1 MTGREQPTLPLLRN
15 IQRVRRRLTDGTSK
29 LHFYHRFTKTKL
41 PMPSDPGFQA
51 AYEEAERSYA
61 EQNVRAAAQRLAEMN
76 IETSILP
83 TQSVLPVATKL
94 KAEDLNSN
102 AAPEFSEG
110 PTCSTYLTPEEV
122 CRRWRNQHTPETLAN
137 WRSLQIGPPYSK
149 FGRAVLYRADLLV
162 QWERK
167 YLFICDPVK
176 IGAGNDRDPES

>member
-1 MTGREQPTLPLLRN
+1 MAASKNDNGVR
-15 IQRVRRRLTDGTSK
+15 IARVHRVKRRLSDGTSK
-29 LHFYHRFTKTKL
+29 LHFYHRPTQTKL
-41 PMPSDPGFQA
+41 PAPHDPEFGA
-51 AYEEAERSYA
+51 AYGAAE
-61 EQNVRAAAQRLAEMN
+61 QRLAEMN
-76 IETSILP
+76 RETSIVP
-83 TQSVLPVATKL
+83 TQSVRPVATEL

-102 AAPEFSEG
+102 GAPELSEG
-110 PTCSTYLTPEEV
+110 ATCSTYLTPEEV
-122 CRRWRNQHTPETLAN
+122 CRRWRNQNTPETLAN